1 MLVAILFIYHYNT
14 SDWFNLYVVTLQ
26 AVKKIMKKKNILK
39 GVLFVGIGAS
49 IYGMLATFVK
59 MAYHDGFTTSEVT
72 TSQFVLGLTGLL
84 VLNLIQTLTS
94 KQKLSLP
101 DSKEVRMLLL
111 AGTSLGGTS
120 LFYYIAVQY
129 INVSIAIVLLMQSVW
144 FSVVVESIITRKLP
158 NARKVVS
165 VVIVLLGTVLA
176 TNLINMEI
184 ELDWHG
190 VFWGLMA
197 AASYTLT
204 MFTSNTLA
212 THLPVFRKSIIML
225 AGGSVVVFAFLFFA
239 QIGPMYFDGLK
250 SLYLNFTDNTE
261 HIHSFNYSIFLTY
274 GFVLALFGTI
284 IPPILFNIGF
294 PNAGLGL
301 GSIVSSLE
309 LPVSVTMAFV
319 LLGEK
324 VFLIQWI
331 GIALILF
338 AIVLMNLPSKKVKEV
353 SVAELS

>member
-1 MLVAILFIYHYNT
+1 M
-14 SDWFNLYVVTLQ
+14 Q
-26 AVKKIMKKKNILK
+26 KKNVLK

-59 MAYHDGFTTSEVT
+59 LAYEDGYTTSEVT
-72 TSQFVLGLTGLL
+72 TSQFVLGLIGLL
-84 VLNLIQTLTS
+84 VLNFIQTITS
-94 KQKLSLP
+94 KKSLSSP
-101 DSKEVRMLLL
+101 NPREVRNLLL
-111 AGTSLGGTS
+111 AGTSLGCTS

-129 INVSIAIVLLMQSVW
+129 INVSVAIVLLMQSVW
-144 FSVVVESIITRKLP
+144 FSVVVESLMIKKLP
-158 NARKVVS
+158 QMRKIIS
-165 VVIVLLGTVLA
+165 VIIVLAGTVLA
-176 TNLINMEI
+176 TNLVNTQL
-184 ELDWHG
+184 ELDFKG

-204 MFTSNTLA
+204 MFTSNKLA

-225 AGGSVVVFAFLFFA
+225 AGGSVIIFLFLIFA
-239 QIGPMYFDGLK
+239 QLGPLHIDSLK
-250 SLYLNFTDNTE
+250 TIYLNFTENTD
-261 HIHSFNYSIFLTY
+261 HIHAFRYSILWKY
-274 GFVLALFGTI
+274 GFILALFGTI

-324 VFLIQWI
+324 VDAVQWA
-331 GIALILF
+331 GIVLILF
-338 AIVLMNLPSKKVKEV
+338 AIVLMNLPAKKEAALV
-353 SVAELS
+353 

>member
-1 MLVAILFIYHYNT
+1 
-14 SDWFNLYVVTLQ
+14 
-26 AVKKIMKKKNILK
+26 MKKQNILK

-84 VLNLIQTLTS
+84 ILNFIQTITS

-101 DSKEVRMLLL
+101 NSKEVRMLIL

-144 FSVVVESIITRKLP
+144 FSVVVESILTKKLP
-158 NARKVVS
+158 NARKVIS
-165 VVIVLLGTVLA
+165 VIIVLLGTVLA

-197 AASYTLT
+197 AGSYTLT
-204 MFTSNTLA
+204 MFTSNTIA
-212 THLPVFRKSIIML
+212 THLPVFRKSLVML
-225 AGGSVVVFAFLFFA
+225 AGGSIIVFSFLFFA
-239 QIGPMYFDGLK
+239 QIGPMYFDGLQ
-250 SLYLNFTDNTE
+250 SLYLNFTENTE
-261 HIHSFNYSIFLTY
+261 HIHPFNYSIFWTY
-274 GFVLALFGTI
+274 GIILALFGTI
-284 IPPILFNIGF
+284 IPPILFNVGF

-324 VFLIQWI
+324 VFLIQWV
-331 GIALILF
+331 GIVLILF
-338 AIVLMNLPSKKVKEV
+338 AIVLMNLPSKKEKEV
-353 SVAELS
+353 QVPELS

>member
-1 MLVAILFIYHYNT
+1 
-14 SDWFNLYVVTLQ
+14 
-26 AVKKIMKKKNILK
+26 MKKQNILK

-84 VLNLIQTLTS
+84 ILNFIQTITS
-94 KQKLSLP
+94 KQKLSLRN
-101 DSKEVRMLLL
+101 SKEVRMLML

-144 FSVVVESIITRKLP
+144 FSVVVESILTKKLP
-158 NARKVVS
+158 NARKVIS
-165 VVIVLLGTVLA
+165 VIIVLLGTVLA

-197 AASYTLT
+197 AGSYTLT
-204 MFTSNTLA
+204 MFTSNTIA
-212 THLPVFRKSIIML
+212 THLPVFRKSLVML
-225 AGGSVVVFAFLFFA
+225 AGGSIIVFSFLFFA
-239 QIGPMYFDGLK
+239 QIGPMYFDGLQ
-250 SLYLNFTDNTE
+250 SLYLNFTENTE
-261 HIHSFNYSIFLTY
+261 HIHPFNYSIFWTY
-274 GFVLALFGTI
+274 GIILALFGTI
-284 IPPILFNIGF
+284 IPPILFNVGF

-324 VFLIQWI
+324 VFLIQWV
-331 GIALILF
+331 GIVLILF
-338 AIVLMNLPSKKVKEV
+338 AIVLMNLPSKKEKEV
-353 SVAELS
+353 QVPELS

>member
-1 MLVAILFIYHYNT
+1 M
-14 SDWFNLYVVTLQ
+14 Q
-26 AVKKIMKKKNILK
+26 KKNILK

-59 MAYHDGFTTSEVT
+59 LAYEEGYTTSEVT
-72 TSQFVLGLTGLL
+72 TSQFVLGLLGLL
-84 VLNLIQTLTS
+84 ILNFIQTITS
-94 KQKLSLP
+94 KKTLP
-101 DSKEVRMLLL
+101 SPSAGEIRNLML
-111 AGTSLGGTS
+111 AGTSLGCTS
-120 LFYYIAVQY
+120 LFYYLAVQY

-144 FSVVVESIITRKLP
+144 FSVVVESFITKKLP
-158 NARKVVS
+158 HARKIVS

-176 TNLINMEI
+176 TNLINAEI
-184 ELDWHG
+184 KLDLKG
-190 VFWGLMA
+190 IFWGLMA

-204 MFTSNTLA
+204 MFSSNKIA
-212 THLPVFRKSIIML
+212 THLPVFRKSMIML
-225 AGGSVVVFAFLFFA
+225 AGGSVVIFLFLIFA
-239 QIGPMYFDGLK
+239 QLGPLHSESLK
-250 SLYLNFTDNTE
+250 SFYLNFTENTD
-261 HIHSFNYSIFLTY
+261 HIHTFRYSILWKY
-274 GFVLALFGTI
+274 GFILALFGTI

-324 VFLIQWI
+324 VAFIQWV

-338 AIVLMNLPSKKVKEV
+338 AIVLMNLPSKK
-353 SVAELS
+353 ELTVV

>member
-1 MLVAILFIYHYNT
+1 
-14 SDWFNLYVVTLQ
+14 
-26 AVKKIMKKKNILK
+26 MKKKNILK

-59 MAYHDGFTTSEVT
+59 MAYHDGYTTSEVT
-72 TSQFVLGLTGLL
+72 TSQFLLGIVGLL
-84 VLNLIQTLTS
+84 ILNFIQTITS
-94 KQKLSLP
+94 KQSLSSP
-101 DSKEVRMLLL
+101 TSKEVRMLMI
-111 AGTSLGGTS
+111 AGTSLGCTS

-144 FSVVVESIITRKLP
+144 FSVVVESVIAKKLP

-165 VVIVLLGTVLA
+165 VIIVLVGTVFA
-176 TNLINMEI
+176 TNLMNVDID
-184 ELDWHG
+184 LDWHG
-190 VFWGLMA
+190 IFWGLMA
-197 AASYTLT
+197 AASYTMT

-225 AGGSVVVFAFLFFA
+225 LGGAVVVFAFLFFA
-239 QIGPMYFDGLK
+239 QIGPLYFDGLK
-250 SLYLNFTDNTE
+250 SIYLNFTENTE
-261 HIHSFNYSIFLTY
+261 HIHSFNYSILWTY
-274 GFVLALFGTI
+274 GFVLALFGTV

-319 LLGEK
+319 LLGEE
-324 VFLIQWI
+324 VFLVQWAGI
-331 GIALILF
+331 GLILF
-338 AIVLMNLPSKKVKEV
+338 AIVLMNLPSKKEFKVAEV
-353 SVAELS
+353 S